1 MLQICPDGAR
11 RRGVHVAL
19 PVTPEAVAADVA
31 AVAALGVTDAHVH
44 PKAGDGAD
52 SLDPAHVEAFVS
64 AVRRAAP
71 GVTVGVTTG
80 AWAMPDP
87 AARVA
92 AIRQWAV
99 APDHASVNWHE
110 AGAEDAARALLDAG
124 VDVHAGL
131 FTGSDA
137 ADRFLVSPLRDRV
150 ARVLVEITE
159 SDVATG
165 MRAAEQ
171 MLARLA
177 LARLDVAVLLHG
189 EDATCWPALVR
200 AAELG
205 LDARIGLEDTLL
217 LPDGTVAAGNVDL
230 AERAITLLAR

>member
-11 RRGVHVAL
+11 RPGVHHAL

-31 AVAALGVTDAHVH
+31 AVATLGVTDAHVH
-44 PKAGDGAD
+44 PKDADGAD
-52 SLDPAHVEAFVS
+52 SLEPAHVAAFVS
-64 AVRRAAP
+64 AVRAAAP

-80 AWAMPDP
+80 AWAAPDP
-87 AARVA
+87 SARVA
-92 AIRQWAV
+92 TIRRWTV

-110 AGAEDAARALLDAG
+110 AGAEDAVRALLDAG

-131 FTGSDA
+131 FTGLDA
-137 ADRFLVSPLRDRV
+137 IDRFLASPLRGQV

-159 SDVATG
+159 NDVAAG
-165 MRAAEQ
+165 VRGAEQ
-171 MLARLA
+171 ILARLA
-177 LARLDVAVLLHG
+177 PADLDVAVLLHG

-217 LPDGTVAAGNVDL
+217 LPDGTVATGNVDL
-230 AERAITLLAR
+230 AAHAIALLAG

>member
-1 MLQICPDGAR
+1 VLQICPDGAR
-11 RRGVHVAL
+11 RPGVHPAL

-44 PKAGDGAD
+44 PKDGNGAD
-52 SLDPAHVEAFVS
+52 SLDAADVAAFVT
-64 AVRRAAP
+64 AVRAAAP

-80 AWAMPDP
+80 AWAAPDP
-87 AARVA
+87 SARVA
-92 AIRQWAV
+92 TIRRWTV
-99 APDHASVNWHE
+99 TPDHASVNWHE

-131 FTGSDA
+131 FTGADVV
-137 ADRFLVSPLRDRV
+137 DRFLASALRGRV
-150 ARVLVEITE
+150 TRVLVEITE
-159 SDVATG
+159 AAVAAG
-165 MRAAEQ
+165 LRGAEQ
-171 MLARLA
+171 VLARLA
-177 LARLDVAVLLHG
+177 GLDVAVLLHG

-230 AERAITLLAR
+230 AEHAVALLVG

>member
-11 RRGVHVAL
+11 RPGVHPAL

-31 AVAALGVTDAHVH
+31 AAAALGVTDAHVH
-44 PKAGDGAD
+44 PKNGHGAD
-52 SLDPAHVEAFVS
+52 SLDATDVAAFVT
-64 AVRRAAP
+64 AVRAAAA

-80 AWAMPDP
+80 AWAAPDP

-92 AIRQWAV
+92 TIRRWTV

-137 ADRFLVSPLRDRV
+137 IDGFLESALRGRV
-150 ARVLVEITE
+150 ARVLVEITD
-159 SDVATG
+159 SDVAAG
-165 MRAAEQ
+165 LHAAEQ

-177 LARLDVAVLLHG
+177 GLDVAVLLHG
-189 EDATCWPALVR
+189 EDATCWPALVH

-230 AERAITLLAR
+230 AGHAVALMLR